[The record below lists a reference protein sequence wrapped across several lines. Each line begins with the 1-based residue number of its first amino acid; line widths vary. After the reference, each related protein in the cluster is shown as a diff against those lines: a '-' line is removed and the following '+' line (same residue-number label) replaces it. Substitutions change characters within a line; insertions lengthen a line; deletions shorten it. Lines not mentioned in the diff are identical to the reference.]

1 MGELEA
7 GDLCR
12 YVPLID
18 RGLEALSEA
27 PRSASWSCTEQVSCP
42 LFFSLLHG
50 VLSLEAETRRRAER
64 MNAIRES

>member
-42 LFFSLLHG
+42 LFSFLHG
-50 VLSLEAETRRRAER
+50 VLSLGAETRRRAER